1 MQIVKRFFLIT
12 LLSLI
17 SCGGSRLTSSADGS
31 SPVIFTDAPLI
42 ASRDS
47 DVIITGTGFSII
59 PQENIII
66 IGAVSVVATS
76 YAVNGTQETLTFH
89 LPAEAALGEQNI
101 LVLVASEQ
109 VIQSNVIPIT
119 ITP

>member
-1 MQIVKRFFLIT
+1 MKIANRILLMT

-17 SCGGSRLTSSADGS
+17 SCGGARLTSTADGS
-31 SPVIFTDAPLI
+31 SPVIFTNSPLV

-47 DVIITGTGFSII
+47 DVVITGTGFSII

-66 IGAVSVVATS
+66 VGTVSVVAS
-76 YAVNGTQETLTFH
+76 AYAANGTQETLTFH

-109 VIQSNVIPIT
+109 AIQSNVIPIT
-119 ITP
+119 IIP